1 MFTKNRSSGVL
12 TNFLFPCST
21 LSPLPLLN
29 SSIFFLLG
37 IAFSAGI
44 IKYGSIETEDGKIVP
59 DKRLQAFARL
69 IHYQKWLQ

>member
-1 MFTKNRSSGVL
+1 MEFSQISFSLAQHYLRYHYL
-12 TNFLFPCST
+12 ILIF
-21 LSPLPLLN
+21 
-29 SSIFFLLG
+29 FFLLG